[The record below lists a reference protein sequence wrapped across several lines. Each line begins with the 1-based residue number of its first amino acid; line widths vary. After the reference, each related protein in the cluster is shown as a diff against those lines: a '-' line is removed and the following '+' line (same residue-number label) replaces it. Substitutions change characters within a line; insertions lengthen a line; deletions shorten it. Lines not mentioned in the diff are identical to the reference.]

1 MSAIAGILYCGG
13 APIER
18 GLIESVTAA
27 MASRGPDGRRH
38 WSAGSVALGHGMLR
52 ATPESLEEH
61 QPLMSRDG
69 TLTLVWDGRL
79 DNRDE
84 LRRGL
89 IASGSEPRDNSDAEL
104 VLQSYAA
111 WGEDCP
117 ARLLGDF
124 AFAVWDATRNRLFC
138 ARDHMGARPFFYS
151 RQKDFFAFAS
161 EEEAL
166 IRLPGI
172 SRRPSEEM
180 IDVLLLEG
188 IINLDASGSWL
199 DDVSVLPPA
208 GYMEVSAS
216 GAIRLQTY
224 WRLAPADDRRYASDE
239 ACIEAFLDVFG
250 KAVRCRLRSSGNVA
264 TMMSGGLDSAGIAA
278 MTKRQLPH
286 ISGKEFHA
294 YSAISDHPETC
305 VESKCIRSLTVDLGD
320 RAHVVAVPSFTGM
333 LSVDDLVDVGWSR
346 AHPIDNAIVLP
357 AMMCLAAHRNG
368 HRVMLHGVCGD
379 LTMYVP
385 NRYIAYHLLA
395 GRWARSWSE
404 CSFASRNFT
413 YLRGTPPVWL
423 LLLNLWTG
431 YAPGW
436 MRAIRQHVRE
446 MRVRSLLRGS
456 MINREP
462 SRYRRM
468 LDRVA
473 AVTQARPL
481 ADLQQAHIHAL
492 LFPPGIRGGL
502 EGYDR
507 VGGRFGLELR
517 DPWADK
523 RVVEFFLRLPL
534 QYKARNGWTKYLM
547 RTGFVPDLAPEIRWR
562 TGGEHL
568 GWHFIR
574 RLMDETRDSLSQIL
588 DEGLPTI
595 EEYVDHR
602 AVRAQY
608 LDYRARPGD
617 ENQRHL
623 YDILTLIR
631 WVRRISRLGGRR
643 TPELGPGG

>member
-1 MSAIAGILYCGG
+1 MSAIAGIVNFGG

-27 MASRGPDGRRH
+27 MAPRGPDGRHH
-38 WSAGSVALGHGMLR
+38 WLAGPVALGHGMLR
-52 ATPESLEEH
+52 ATPESHDEH
-61 QPLMSRDG
+61 QPLVSRDR

-89 IASGSEPRDNSDAEL
+89 IAGGSQPRDRSDAEL

-111 WGEDCP
+111 WGDECP
-117 ARLLGDF
+117 GRLLGDF

-166 IRLPGI
+166 IRLPGV
-172 SRRPSEEM
+172 SSRPSEEM

-188 IINLDASGSWL
+188 IINLDRSGSWL
-199 DDVSVLPPA
+199 DDVSILPPA
-208 GYMEVSAS
+208 GTMVVTVS
-216 GAIRLQTY
+216 GAIRQQSY
-224 WRLAPADDRRYASDE
+224 WRLEPGEDHPYASDE

-250 KAVRCRLRSSGNVA
+250 EAVRCRLRSSGNVA
-264 TMMSGGLDSAGIAA
+264 AMMSGGLDSAGIAA
-278 MTKRQLPH
+278 MTKRQLPQMP
-286 ISGKEFHA
+286 GKEFHT
-294 YSAISDHPETC
+294 YSAISDHAQAC
-305 VESKCIRSLTVDLGD
+305 VESKCIRNLTADLGD
-320 RAHVVAVPSFTGM
+320 SAHAVAVPSFTGM
-333 LSVDDLVDVGWSR
+333 LSVDDLLHVGWSR
-346 AHPIDNAIVLP
+346 THPIDNAIVLP
-357 AMMCLAAHRNG
+357 AMMCLAAHRDG
-368 HRVMLHGVCGD
+368 SRVMLHGVCGD

-395 GRWARSWSE
+395 GRWAQSWSE
-404 CSFASRNFT
+404 CKFASRNST
-413 YLRGTPPVWL
+413 YLLGTPPVWL
-423 LLLNLWTG
+423 LLQNLWTG
-431 YAPGW
+431 YARGW
-436 MRAIRQHVRE
+436 MRAVRQRARE
-446 MRVRSLLRGS
+446 MRLRSLLRES
-456 MINREP
+456 MINRER

-473 AVTQARPL
+473 AVTQARSLP
-481 ADLQQAHIHAL
+481 DLQQAQIHAL

-523 RVVEFFLRLPL
+523 RVIEFFLRLPL
-534 QYKARNGWTKYLM
+534 QYKAREGWTKYLM
-547 RTGFVPDLAPEIRWR
+547 RTAFVPDLAPEIRWR

-568 GWHFIR
+568 GWHFIC
-574 RLMDETRDSLSQIL
+574 RLMDETQDSLPQIL

-595 EEYVDHR
+595 EEYVDTR

-608 LDYRARPGD
+608 VEYRARRGD
-617 ENQRHL
+617 ENRRHL

-631 WVRRISRLGGRR
+631 WVRRISRLGARR
-643 TPELGPGG
+643 TS